1 MRTGLIF
8 QKNSYGIA
16 LKSVFSRKIYAD
28 WYVRIEVFA
37 IGHSRPAG
45 FFPPKHVQP
54 KGCGNSGKECAERT
68 PPQKKADK
76 KHAAP
81 TKLGGVK
88 NVSLQ
93 EYSASLF
100 RA

>member
-1 MRTGLIF
+1 MRIAPF
-8 QKNSYGIA
+8 YQKNSYGIA

-45 FFPPKHVQP
+45 FFPLKHVQP
-54 KGCGNSGKECAERT
+54 KGCGNSGKECAERKGSE
-68 PPQKKADK
+68 KKAVK
-76 KHAAP
+76 KNAAP

-88 NVSLQ
+88 
-93 EYSASLF
+93 
-100 RA
+100 